1 MPEYGTSTIYHKC
14 TIIYQNGGKVR
25 YIYGRIIYTI
35 VLANV
40 PTVTYVQYGILSTI
54 YIKWTTLYTEM
65 SDSYGTSIWH
75 CKCTNK

>member
-54 YIKWTTLYTEM
+54 YIKCTIQKCQIVMVQVYDT
-65 SDSYGTSIWH
+65 